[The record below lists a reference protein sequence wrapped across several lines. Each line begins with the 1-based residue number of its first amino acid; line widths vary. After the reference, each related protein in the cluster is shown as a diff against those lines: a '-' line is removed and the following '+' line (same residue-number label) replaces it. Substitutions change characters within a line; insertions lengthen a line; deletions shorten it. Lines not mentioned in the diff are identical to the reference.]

1 MPQFLTYSYNS
12 VAQEVV
18 CAEDAISNLPGI
30 LDRLGS
36 TRAMVVCGPSIL
48 EKSNVIQRV
57 QDGLGD
63 RCIGL
68 FSGVAPHSAVHT
80 LDEAMRLANDLKP
93 DALDS
98 VGGGSTHDTAK
109 GISTLLGEG
118 GKIHDH
124 QVIFEPPDKIIY
136 PTLSNHRVPIVAV

>member
-1 MPQFLTYSYNS
+1 MSQFLTYSYSS
-12 VAQEVV
+12 VAQQVV

-57 QDGLGD
+57 QDALGD
-63 RCIGL
+63 RCVGL

-80 LDEAMRLANDLKP
+80 LDEVMRLAKDSKP
-93 DALDS
+93 DALVVS
-98 VGGGSTHDTAK
+98 EAAAPTTPPRESPPSWTRAGRST
-109 GISTLLGEG
+109 
-118 GKIHDH
+118 
-124 QVIFEPPDKIIY
+124 II
-136 PTLSNHRVPIVAV
+136 R